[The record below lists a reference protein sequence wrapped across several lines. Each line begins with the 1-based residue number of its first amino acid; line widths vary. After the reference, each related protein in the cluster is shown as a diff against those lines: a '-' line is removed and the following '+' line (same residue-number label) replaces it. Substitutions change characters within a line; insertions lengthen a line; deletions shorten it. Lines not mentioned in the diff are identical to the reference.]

1 MLNGFPDNFRM
12 GDDDV
17 LDEFR
22 RKQANFDL
30 EEKRNEINNSR
41 SLFVGALAGLAMAA
55 VVGWFV
61 LAPQYRDN
69 GEEEVP
75 VIRRPQEE
83 IKIQPADPGNI
94 DISNQE
100 KTVYDIIERK
110 PENAEV
116 ANVLPPAEQP
126 DAEAIEALIGEVSV
140 QEPNPPAAAEPAIKA
155 ESLAAPVKETAQPAA
170 EKAETA
176 IPAPALP
183 ATPSAPVNE
192 EKNKTAPETTKPAE
206 NTAAPEPVKAEPAKP
221 AVAKPAAAE
230 KAVEKEKPAKTA
242 NTTIAKG
249 AWQIQLMSSPNRKA
263 VEKSWKTMVSK
274 YDLLSGLP
282 YEISSADLGAK
293 GTYYRLKAGNF
304 ATRKEAA
311 DLCNKLKAAG
321 GSCFTAR
328 K

>member
-1 MLNGFPDNFRM
+1 MLNSFPDNFRI
-12 GDDDV
+12 GDDEDV

-41 SLFVGALAGLAMAA
+41 SLFIGALAGLAMAA

-61 LAPQYRDN
+61 LAPQYRN
-69 GEEEVP
+69 NNEENIP

-110 PENAEV
+110 PENAEE

-126 DAEAIEALIGEVSV
+126 DAAAIEALIGEVAV
-140 QEPNPPAAAEPAIKA
+140 QEQNPVAEEEPTIKV
-155 ESLAAPVKETAQPAA
+155 ESLVAPVKEMVPPIA

-176 IPAPALP
+176 LPLAPA
-183 ATPSAPVNE
+183 SAPVNA
-192 EKNKTAPETTKPAE
+192 EKTETAPEKTKQEETVSVPKPEKAE
-206 NTAAPEPVKAEPAKP
+206 NAKP
-221 AVAKPAAAE
+221 AVAKPAIA
-230 KAVEKEKPAKTA
+230 EKEKMAAKTA
-242 NTTIAKG
+242 SAPIAKG
-249 AWQIQLMSSPNRKA
+249 AWQVQLMSSPNRKA

-274 YDLLSGLP
+274 YDLLSSLP
-282 YEISSADLGAK
+282 YEISSADLGVK

-321 GSCFTAR
+321 GSCFIAR

>member
-1 MLNGFPDNFRM
+1 MMLNGFPDNFRM
-12 GDDDV
+12 GDDDDV

-61 LAPQYRDN
+61 LAPQYRDS
-69 GEEEVP
+69 GEENVP

-110 PENAEV
+110 PENAEE

-140 QEPNPPAAAEPAIKA
+140 QEPNPPAAAEPVIKA
-155 ESLAAPVKETAQPAA
+155 ESLAAPVKETVPPAA
-170 EKAETA
+170 EKTETA
-176 IPAPALP
+176 APAPVLP
-183 ATPSAPVNE
+183 ATPSAPVSE
-192 EKNKTAPETTKPAE
+192 EKNKAAPETIKPAE
-206 NTAAPEPVKAEPAKP
+206 NTAAPEPAKTEPAKP
-221 AVAKPAAAE
+221 IVAKPAAAE
-230 KAVEKEKPAKTA
+230 KETPAAETA
-242 NTTIAKG
+242 DAPIAKG

-321 GSCFTAR
+321 GSCFIAR